1 MKRFMITLAVALLSF
16 GSLKAQKIA
25 YLNMQAVLDTL
36 PETDSVRGQL
46 YKYAGKLQ
54 QDLNDLGGEIEKAK
68 SAYEAI
74 NADATASQVRKELLA
89 KRYQNLVEEYQRTE
103 QDAQKQLMEK
113 EKEKMQPVYDLI
125 KKSAGEVGKTK
136 GYTLVLNNT
145 NGMVLYNLN
154 DADDITAQVVKYMLA
169 KAPAT
174 TKPAGTK

>member
-68 SAYEAI
+68 TAYEAI
-74 NADATASQVRKELLA
+74 NADASASQVRKELLA

-113 EKEKMQPVYDLI
+113 EKEKMQPVYELI
-125 KKSAGEVGKTK
+125 KKSAGEVGKIK

-154 DADDITAQVVKYMLA
+154 DGDDITAQVIKHMLA
-169 KAPAT
+169 KLPAT